1 MTLLVTYLLLT
12 LILSF
17 MCSLLEA
24 TLLSSTSSYIESLD
38 KKGYSPKTVDLA
50 KDVKQNIDKSIS
62 SILTLN
68 TFANTM
74 GAAGVGAQAAIIFGS
89 NWQAVI
95 AFVLTLMVLFISEIF
110 PKTLGAIYWRKFI
123 VPAAYIISF
132 MIKITY
138 PFIFLATFIT
148 NALQK
153 GRKNEANF
161 SKDEIITIVDMSEKE
176 GILQAKESILIK
188 NLFKLRNIKA
198 KDIMTPRTVVFAF
211 DSKTTVKEALL
222 NDNLYVYS
230 RIPVYNESIDDIMG
244 MVFKQTILEK
254 RVKKKKNTLL
264 KDIMVPVHKVPENL
278 SVSVLFDMFIR
289 MKMHLFVVQD
299 EYGQTSGIVT
309 LEDTLE
315 TMLGIEIVDEMDQ
328 VTDMQEFAKDENKRL
343 QRLQRV

>member
-1 MTLLVTYLLLT
+1 MTLLVIYLLLT

-95 AFVLTLMVLFISEIF
+95 AFILTLMVLFISEIF
-110 PKTLGAIYWRKFI
+110 PKTVGAIYWRKFI
-123 VPAAYIISF
+123 VPATYIISF
-132 MIKITY
+132 MVKVTY

-161 SKDEIITIVDMSEKE
+161 SKDEIITIVNMSEKE
-176 GILQAKESILIK
+176 GVLQAKESILIK
-188 NLFKLRNIKA
+188 NLFKLKNIKA
-198 KDIMTPRTVVFAF
+198 KDIMTPRTVVFALDF
-211 DSKTTVKEALL
+211 KTSVKEALL

-230 RIPVYNESIDDIMG
+230 RIPVYNESIDDIVG
-244 MVFKQTILEK
+244 VVFKQTILEK
-254 RVKKKKNTLL
+254 RVKKKKKTLL
-264 KDIMVPVHKVPENL
+264 KDIMVPVHKVPENI
-278 SVSVLFDMFIR
+278 SVSTLFDMFIR
-289 MKMHLFVVQD
+289 MKMHLFLVQD
-299 EYGQTSGIVT
+299 EYGQTSGVVT

-328 VTDMQEFAKDENKRL
+328 VTDMQEFAKDESRRL
-343 QRLQRV
+343 QRL

>member
-1 MTLLVTYLLLT
+1 MTLLVIYLLLT

-95 AFVLTLMVLFISEIF
+95 AFILTLMVLFISEIF
-110 PKTLGAIYWRKFI
+110 PKTVGAIYWRKFI
-123 VPAAYIISF
+123 VPAVYIISF
-132 MIKITY
+132 MVKITY
-138 PFIFLATFIT
+138 PFIFIATFIT
-148 NALQK
+148 NTLQK
-153 GRKNEANF
+153 GRKNEVNF
-161 SKDEIITIVDMSEKE
+161 SKDEIITIVNMSEKE
-176 GILQAKESILIK
+176 GVLQAKESILIK
-188 NLFKLRNIKA
+188 NLFKLKNIKA

-211 DSKTTVKEALL
+211 DSKTTLKEALL

-230 RIPVYNESIDDIMG
+230 RIPVYNESIDDIAG
-244 MVFKQTILEK
+244 VVFKQTILEK
-254 RVKKKKNTLL
+254 RVKKKKKTLL
-264 KDIMVPVHKVPENL
+264 KDIIVPVHKVPENI
-278 SVSVLFDMFIR
+278 SVSTLFDMFIR
-289 MKMHLFVVQD
+289 MKMHLFIVQD
-299 EYGQTSGIVT
+299 EYGQTSGVVT
-309 LEDTLE
+309 LEDALE
-315 TMLGIEIVDEMDQ
+315 TLLGIEIVDEMDQ

-343 QRLQRV
+343 QRL

>member
-95 AFVLTLMVLFISEIF
+95 AFILTLMVLFISEIF

-123 VPAAYIISF
+123 VPAVYIISF
-132 MIKITY
+132 MVKITY

-148 NALQK
+148 NTLQK

-161 SKDEIITIVDMSEKE
+161 SKDEIITIVNMSEKE
-176 GILQAKESILIK
+176 GVLQAKESILIK
-188 NLFKLRNIKA
+188 NLFKLKNIKA

-211 DSKTTVKEALL
+211 DSKTTLKEALL

-230 RIPVYNESIDDIMG
+230 RIPVYNESIDDIAG
-244 MVFKQTILEK
+244 VVFKQTILEK
-254 RVKKKKNTLL
+254 RVKKKKKTLL
-264 KDIMVPVHKVPENL
+264 KDIMVPVHKVPENI
-278 SVSVLFDMFIR
+278 SVSTLFDMFIR
-289 MKMHLFVVQD
+289 MKMHLFIVQD
-299 EYGQTSGIVT
+299 EYGQTSGVVT
-309 LEDTLE
+309 LEDALE
-315 TMLGIEIVDEMDQ
+315 TLLGIEIVDEMDQ

-343 QRLQRV
+343 QRL

>member
-95 AFVLTLMVLFISEIF
+95 AFALTLMVLFISEIF

-123 VPAAYIISF
+123 VPAVYIISF
-132 MIKITY
+132 MVKITSHL
-138 PFIFLATFIT
+138 FLLATFIT

-153 GRKNEANF
+153 GRKNEVNF
-161 SKDEIITIVDMSEKE
+161 SKDEIITIVNMSEKE
-176 GILQAKESILIK
+176 GVLQAKESILIK
-188 NLFKLRNIKA
+188 NLFKLKNIKA

-211 DSKTTVKEALL
+211 DSKTTLKEALL

-230 RIPVYNESIDDIMG
+230 RIPVYNESIDDIAG
-244 MVFKQTILEK
+244 VVFKQTILEK
-254 RVKKKKNTLL
+254 RVKSKKKTLL
-264 KDIMVPVHKVPENL
+264 KDIMVPVHKVPENI
-278 SVSVLFDMFIR
+278 SVSTLFDMFIR
-289 MKMHLFVVQD
+289 MKMHLFIVQD
-299 EYGQTSGIVT
+299 EYGQTSGVVT
-309 LEDTLE
+309 LEDALE
-315 TMLGIEIVDEMDQ
+315 TLLGIEIVDEMDQ

-343 QRLQRV
+343 QRL

>member
-1 MTLLVTYLLLT
+1 
-12 LILSF
+12 

-95 AFVLTLMVLFISEIF
+95 AFILTLMVLFISEIF

-123 VPAAYIISF
+123 VPAVYIISF
-132 MIKITY
+132 MVKITY

-148 NALQK
+148 NTLQK
-153 GRKNEANF
+153 GRKNEVNF

-176 GILQAKESILIK
+176 GVLQAKESVLIK
-188 NLFKLRNIKA
+188 NLFKLKNIKA

-211 DSKTTVKEALL
+211 DSKTTLKEALL

-230 RIPVYNESIDDIMG
+230 RIPVYNESIDDIAG
-244 MVFKQTILEK
+244 VVFKQTILEK
-254 RVKKKKNTLL
+254 RVKKKKKTLL
-264 KDIMVPVHKVPENL
+264 KDIIVPVHKVPENI
-278 SVSVLFDMFIR
+278 SVSTLFDMFIR
-289 MKMHLFVVQD
+289 MKMHLFIVQD
-299 EYGQTSGIVT
+299 EYGQTSGVVT
-309 LEDTLE
+309 LEDALE
-315 TMLGIEIVDEMDQ
+315 TLLGIEIVDEMDQ

-343 QRLQRV
+343 QRL

>member
-95 AFVLTLMVLFISEIF
+95 AFILTLMVLFISEIF

-123 VPAAYIISF
+123 VPAVYIISF
-132 MIKITY
+132 MVKITY
-138 PFIFLATFIT
+138 PFIFIATFIT
-148 NALQK
+148 NTLQK
-153 GRKNEANF
+153 GRKNEVNF
-161 SKDEIITIVDMSEKE
+161 SKDEIITIVNMSEKE
-176 GILQAKESILIK
+176 GVLQAKESILIK
-188 NLFKLRNIKA
+188 NLFKLKNIKA

-211 DSKTTVKEALL
+211 DSKTTLKEALL

-230 RIPVYNESIDDIMG
+230 RIPVYNESIDDIAG
-244 MVFKQTILEK
+244 VVFKQTILEK
-254 RVKKKKNTLL
+254 RVKKKKKTLL
-264 KDIMVPVHKVPENL
+264 KDIMVPVHKVPENI
-278 SVSVLFDMFIR
+278 SVSTLFDMFIR
-289 MKMHLFVVQD
+289 MKMHLFIVQD
-299 EYGQTSGIVT
+299 EYGQTSGVVT
-309 LEDTLE
+309 LEDALE
-315 TMLGIEIVDEMDQ
+315 TLLGVEIVDEMDE
-328 VTDMQEFAKDENKRL
+328 VTDMQEFAKDESKRL
-343 QRLQRV
+343 QRV

>member
-1 MTLLVTYLLLT
+1 
-12 LILSF
+12 

-95 AFVLTLMVLFISEIF
+95 AFILTLMVLFISEIF
-110 PKTLGAIYWRKFI
+110 PKTVGAIYWRKFI
-123 VPAAYIISF
+123 VPAVYIISF
-132 MIKITY
+132 MVKITY

-148 NALQK
+148 NTLQK
-153 GRKNEANF
+153 GRKNEVNF
-161 SKDEIITIVDMSEKE
+161 SKDEIITIVNMSEKE
-176 GILQAKESILIK
+176 GVLQAKESILIK
-188 NLFKLRNIKA
+188 NLFKLKNIKA

-211 DSKTTVKEALL
+211 DSKTTLKEALL

-230 RIPVYNESIDDIMG
+230 RIPVYNESIDDIAG
-244 MVFKQTILEK
+244 VVFKQTILEK
-254 RVKKKKNTLL
+254 RVKKKKKTLL
-264 KDIMVPVHKVPENL
+264 KDIMVPVHKVPENI
-278 SVSVLFDMFIR
+278 SVSTLFDMFIR
-289 MKMHLFVVQD
+289 MKMHLFIVQD
-299 EYGQTSGIVT
+299 EYGQTSGVVT
-309 LEDTLE
+309 LEDALE

-328 VTDMQEFAKDENKRL
+328 VADLQEFAKDESKRL
-343 QRLQRV
+343 QRV

>member
-1 MTLLVTYLLLT
+1 MTLLVIYLLLT

-95 AFVLTLMVLFISEIF
+95 AFILTLMVLFISEIF

-123 VPAAYIISF
+123 VPAVYIISF
-132 MIKITY
+132 MVKITY
-138 PFIFLATFIT
+138 PFIFIATFIT
-148 NALQK
+148 NTLQK
-153 GRKNEANF
+153 GRKNEVNF
-161 SKDEIITIVDMSEKE
+161 SKDEIITIVNMSEKE
-176 GILQAKESILIK
+176 GVLQAKESILIK
-188 NLFKLRNIKA
+188 NLFKLKNIKA

-211 DSKTTVKEALL
+211 DSKTTLKEALL

-230 RIPVYNESIDDIMG
+230 RIPVYNESIDDIAG
-244 MVFKQTILEK
+244 VVFKQTILEK
-254 RVKKKKNTLL
+254 RVKKKKKTLL
-264 KDIMVPVHKVPENL
+264 KDIIVPVHKVPENI
-278 SVSVLFDMFIR
+278 SVSTLFDMFIR
-289 MKMHLFVVQD
+289 MKMHLFIVQD
-299 EYGQTSGIVT
+299 EYGQTSGVVT
-309 LEDTLE
+309 LEDALE
-315 TMLGIEIVDEMDQ
+315 TLLGIEIVDEMDQ

-343 QRLQRV
+343 QRL

>member
-95 AFVLTLMVLFISEIF
+95 AFILTLMVLFISEIF

-123 VPAAYIISF
+123 VPAVYIISF
-132 MIKITY
+132 MVKVTY

-153 GRKNEANF
+153 GRKNEVNF

-176 GILQAKESILIK
+176 GVLQAKESILIK
-188 NLFKLRNIKA
+188 NLFKLKNIKA

-211 DSKTTVKEALL
+211 DSKTTLKEALL

-230 RIPVYNESIDDIMG
+230 RIPVYNESIDDIAG
-244 MVFKQTILEK
+244 VVFKQTILEK
-254 RVKKKKNTLL
+254 RVKKKKKTLL
-264 KDIMVPVHKVPENL
+264 KDIMVPVHKVPENI
-278 SVSVLFDMFIR
+278 SVSTLFDMFIR
-289 MKMHLFVVQD
+289 MKMHLFIVQD
-299 EYGQTSGIVT
+299 EYGQTSGVVT
-309 LEDTLE
+309 LEDALE
-315 TMLGIEIVDEMDQ
+315 TLLGIEIVDEMDQ

-343 QRLQRV
+343 QRL

>member
-1 MTLLVTYLLLT
+1 MTLLVIYLLLT

-95 AFVLTLMVLFISEIF
+95 AFILTLMVLFISEIF
-110 PKTLGAIYWRKFI
+110 PKTVGAIYWRKFI
-123 VPAAYIISF
+123 VPAVYIISF
-132 MIKITY
+132 MVKITY

-176 GILQAKESILIK
+176 GVLQAKESILIK
-188 NLFKLRNIKA
+188 NLFKLKNIKA

-211 DSKTTVKEALL
+211 DSKTTLKEALL

-230 RIPVYNESIDDIMG
+230 RIPVYNESIDDIVG
-244 MVFKQTILEK
+244 VVFKQTILEK
-254 RVKKKKNTLL
+254 RVKKKKKTLL
-264 KDIMVPVHKVPENL
+264 KDIMVPVHKVPENI
-278 SVSVLFDMFIR
+278 SVSTLFDMFIR
-289 MKMHLFVVQD
+289 MKMHLFIVQD
-299 EYGQTSGIVT
+299 EYGQTSGVVT
-309 LEDTLE
+309 LEDALE

-328 VTDMQEFAKDENKRL
+328 VADLQEFAKDESKRL
-343 QRLQRV
+343 QRV

>member
-1 MTLLVTYLLLT
+1 MTLLITYLLLT

-95 AFVLTLMVLFISEIF
+95 AFILTLMVLFISEIF
-110 PKTLGAIYWRKFI
+110 PKTLGAIYWRKLI
-123 VPAAYIISF
+123 VPAVYTISF
-132 MIKITY
+132 MVKITY
-138 PFIFLATFIT
+138 PFIFIATFIT
-148 NALQK
+148 NTLQK
-153 GRKNEANF
+153 GRKNEVNF
-161 SKDEIITIVDMSEKE
+161 SKDEIITIVNMSEKE
-176 GILQAKESILIK
+176 GVLQAKESILIK
-188 NLFKLRNIKA
+188 NLFKLKNIKA

-211 DSKTTVKEALL
+211 DSKTTLKEALL

-230 RIPVYNESIDDIMG
+230 RIPVYNESIDDIVG
-244 MVFKQTILEK
+244 VVFKQTILEK
-254 RVKKKKNTLL
+254 RVKKKKKTLL
-264 KDIMVPVHKVPENL
+264 KDIMVPVHKVPENI
-278 SVSVLFDMFIR
+278 SVSTLFDMFIR
-289 MKMHLFVVQD
+289 MKMHLFIVQD
-299 EYGQTSGIVT
+299 EYGQTSGVVT
-309 LEDTLE
+309 LEDALE
-315 TMLGIEIVDEMDQ
+315 TLLGIEIVDEMDQ

-343 QRLQRV
+343 QRL

>member
-95 AFVLTLMVLFISEIF
+95 AFILTLMVLFISEIF

-123 VPAAYIISF
+123 VPAVYIISF
-132 MIKITY
+132 MVKITY

-161 SKDEIITIVDMSEKE
+161 SKDEIITIVNMSEKE
-176 GILQAKESILIK
+176 GVLQAKESVLIK
-188 NLFKLRNIKA
+188 NLFKLKNIKA

-211 DSKTTVKEALL
+211 DSKTTLKEALL

-230 RIPVYNESIDDIMG
+230 RIPVYNESIDDIAG
-244 MVFKQTILEK
+244 VVFKQTILEK
-254 RVKKKKNTLL
+254 RVKKKKKTLL
-264 KDIMVPVHKVPENL
+264 KDIMVPVHKVPENI
-278 SVSVLFDMFIR
+278 SVSTLFDMFIR
-289 MKMHLFVVQD
+289 MKMHLFIVQD
-299 EYGQTSGIVT
+299 EYGQTSGVVT
-309 LEDTLE
+309 LEDALE
-315 TMLGIEIVDEMDQ
+315 TLLGIEIVDEMDQ

-343 QRLQRV
+343 QRL

>member
-95 AFVLTLMVLFISEIF
+95 AFILTLMVLFISEIF

-123 VPAAYIISF
+123 VPAVYIISF
-132 MIKITY
+132 MVKITY

-176 GILQAKESILIK
+176 GVLQAKESILIK
-188 NLFKLRNIKA
+188 NLFKLKNIKA

-211 DSKTTVKEALL
+211 DSKTTLKEALL

-230 RIPVYNESIDDIMG
+230 RIPVYNESIDDIAG
-244 MVFKQTILEK
+244 VVFKQTILEK
-254 RVKKKKNTLL
+254 RVKKKKQTLL
-264 KDIMVPVHKVPENL
+264 KDIIVPVHKVPENI
-278 SVSVLFDMFIR
+278 SVSTLFDMFIR
-289 MKMHLFVVQD
+289 MKMHLFIVQD
-299 EYGQTSGIVT
+299 EYGQTSGVVT
-309 LEDTLE
+309 LEDALE
-315 TMLGIEIVDEMDQ
+315 TLLGIEIVDEMDQ

-343 QRLQRV
+343 QRL

>member
-95 AFVLTLMVLFISEIF
+95 AFALTLMVLFISEIF

-123 VPAAYIISF
+123 VPAVYIISF
-132 MIKITY
+132 MVKITY

-161 SKDEIITIVDMSEKE
+161 SKDEIITIVNMSEKE
-176 GILQAKESILIK
+176 GVLQAKESILIK
-188 NLFKLRNIKA
+188 NLFKLKNIKA

-211 DSKTTVKEALL
+211 DSKTTLKEALL

-230 RIPVYNESIDDIMG
+230 RIPVYNESIDDIAG
-244 MVFKQTILEK
+244 VVFKQTILEK
-254 RVKKKKNTLL
+254 RVKKKKKTIL
-264 KDIMVPVHKVPENL
+264 KDIMVPVHKVPENI
-278 SVSVLFDMFIR
+278 SVSTLFDMFIR
-289 MKMHLFVVQD
+289 MKMHLFIVQD
-299 EYGQTSGIVT
+299 EYGQTSGVVT

-328 VTDMQEFAKDENKRL
+328 VTDLQEFAKDESKRL
-343 QRLQRV
+343 QRV

>member
-95 AFVLTLMVLFISEIF
+95 AFILTLMVLFISEIF

-123 VPAAYIISF
+123 VPAVYIISF
-132 MIKITY
+132 MVKITY

-148 NALQK
+148 NTLQK
-153 GRKNEANF
+153 GRKNEVNF
-161 SKDEIITIVDMSEKE
+161 SKDEIITIVNMSEKE
-176 GILQAKESILIK
+176 GVLQAKESILIK
-188 NLFKLRNIKA
+188 NLFKLKNIKA

-211 DSKTTVKEALL
+211 DSKTTLKEALL

-230 RIPVYNESIDDIMG
+230 RIPVYNESIDDIVG
-244 MVFKQTILEK
+244 VVFKQTILEK
-254 RVKKKKNTLL
+254 RVKKKKKTLL
-264 KDIMVPVHKVPENL
+264 KDIMVPVHKVPENI
-278 SVSVLFDMFIR
+278 SVSTLFDMFIR
-289 MKMHLFVVQD
+289 MKMHLFIVQD
-299 EYGQTSGIVT
+299 EYGQTSGVVT
-309 LEDTLE
+309 LEDALE
-315 TMLGIEIVDEMDQ
+315 TLLGIEIVDEMDQ

-343 QRLQRV
+343 QRL

>member
-95 AFVLTLMVLFISEIF
+95 AFALTLMVLFISEIF
-110 PKTLGAIYWRKFI
+110 PKTVGAIYWRKFI
-123 VPAAYIISF
+123 VPAVYIISF
-132 MIKITY
+132 MVKITY

-161 SKDEIITIVDMSEKE
+161 SKDEIITIVNMSEKE
-176 GILQAKESILIK
+176 GVLQAKESILIK
-188 NLFKLRNIKA
+188 NLFKLKNIKA

-211 DSKTTVKEALL
+211 DSKTTLKEALL

-230 RIPVYNESIDDIMG
+230 RIPVYNESIDDIAG
-244 MVFKQTILEK
+244 VVFKQTILEK
-254 RVKKKKNTLL
+254 RVKKKKKTLL
-264 KDIMVPVHKVPENL
+264 KDIMVPVHKVPENI
-278 SVSVLFDMFIR
+278 SVSTLFDMFIR
-289 MKMHLFVVQD
+289 MKMHLFIVQD
-299 EYGQTSGIVT
+299 EYGQTSGVVT
-309 LEDTLE
+309 LEDALE

-328 VTDMQEFAKDENKRL
+328 VADLQEFAKDENKRL
-343 QRLQRV
+343 QRL

>member
-1 MTLLVTYLLLT
+1 MTLLVIYLLLT

-95 AFVLTLMVLFISEIF
+95 AFILTLMVLFISEIF

-132 MIKITY
+132 MVKITY

-161 SKDEIITIVDMSEKE
+161 SKDEIITIVNMSEKE
-176 GILQAKESILIK
+176 GVLQAKESILIK
-188 NLFKLRNIKA
+188 NLFKLKNIKA
-198 KDIMTPRTVVFAF
+198 KDIMTPRT
-211 DSKTTVKEALL
+211 KEALL

-230 RIPVYNESIDDIMG
+230 RIPVYNESIDDIVG
-244 MVFKQTILEK
+244 VVFKQTILEK
-254 RVKKKKNTLL
+254 RVKKKKKTLL
-264 KDIMVPVHKVPENL
+264 KDIMVPVHKVPENI
-278 SVSVLFDMFIR
+278 SVSTLFDMFIR
-289 MKMHLFVVQD
+289 MKMHLFIVQD
-299 EYGQTSGIVT
+299 EYGQTSGVVT
-309 LEDTLE
+309 LEDALE

-328 VTDMQEFAKDENKRL
+328 VTDMQEFAKDESRRL
-343 QRLQRV
+343 QRL

>member
-1 MTLLVTYLLLT
+1 MTLLVIYLLLT

-95 AFVLTLMVLFISEIF
+95 AFILTLMVLFISEIF
-110 PKTLGAIYWRKFI
+110 PKTVGAIYWRKFI
-123 VPAAYIISF
+123 VPAVYIISF
-132 MIKITY
+132 MVKITY

-148 NALQK
+148 NTLQK
-153 GRKNEANF
+153 GRKNEVNF
-161 SKDEIITIVDMSEKE
+161 SKDEIITIVNMSEKE
-176 GILQAKESILIK
+176 GVIQAKESILIK
-188 NLFKLRNIKA
+188 NLFKLKNIKA
-198 KDIMTPRTVVFAF
+198 KDIMTPRTVVFALDF
-211 DSKTTVKEALL
+211 KTSVKEALL

-230 RIPVYNESIDDIMG
+230 RIPVYNESIDDIAG
-244 MVFKQTILEK
+244 VVFKQTILEK
-254 RVKKKKNTLL
+254 RVKKKKRTLL
-264 KDIMVPVHKVPENL
+264 KDIMVPIHKVPENL
-278 SVSVLFDMFIR
+278 SVSILFDLFIR
-289 MKMHLFVVQD
+289 MKMHLFLVQD
-299 EYGQTSGIVT
+299 EYGQTSGVVT

-328 VTDMQEFAKDENKRL
+328 VTDLQEFAKDESKRL
-343 QRLQRV
+343 QRV

>member
-38 KKGYSPKTVDLA
+38 KKGYSSKTVDLA

-95 AFVLTLMVLFISEIF
+95 AFILTLMVLFISEIF
-110 PKTLGAIYWRKFI
+110 PKTVGAIYWRKFI
-123 VPAAYIISF
+123 VPAVYIISF
-132 MIKITY
+132 MVKVTY

-148 NALQK
+148 NTLQK
-153 GRKNEANF
+153 GRKNEVNF
-161 SKDEIITIVDMSEKE
+161 SKDEIITIVNMSEKE
-176 GILQAKESILIK
+176 GVLQAKESILIK
-188 NLFKLRNIKA
+188 NLFKLKNIKA

-211 DSKTTVKEALL
+211 DSKTTLKEALL

-230 RIPVYNESIDDIMG
+230 RIPVYNESIDDIAG
-244 MVFKQTILEK
+244 VVFKQTILEK
-254 RVKKKKNTLL
+254 RVKKKKKTLL
-264 KDIMVPVHKVPENL
+264 KDIMVPVHKVPENI
-278 SVSVLFDMFIR
+278 SVSTLFDMFIR
-289 MKMHLFVVQD
+289 MKMHLFIVQD
-299 EYGQTSGIVT
+299 EYGQTSGVVT
-309 LEDTLE
+309 LEDALE
-315 TMLGIEIVDEMDQ
+315 TLLGIEIVDEMDQ

-343 QRLQRV
+343 QRL

>member
-1 MTLLVTYLLLT
+1 MTLLVIYLLLT

-95 AFVLTLMVLFISEIF
+95 AFILTLMVLFISEIF
-110 PKTLGAIYWRKFI
+110 PKTVGAIYWRKFI
-123 VPAAYIISF
+123 VPAVYIISF
-132 MIKITY
+132 MVKITY

-148 NALQK
+148 NTLQK
-153 GRKNEANF
+153 GRKNEVNF
-161 SKDEIITIVDMSEKE
+161 SKDEIITIVNMSEKE
-176 GILQAKESILIK
+176 GVLQAKESVLIK
-188 NLFKLRNIKA
+188 NLFKLKNIKA

-211 DSKTTVKEALL
+211 DSKTTLKEALL

-230 RIPVYNESIDDIMG
+230 RIPVYNESIDDIAG
-244 MVFKQTILEK
+244 VVFKQTILEK
-254 RVKKKKNTLL
+254 RVKKKKKTLL
-264 KDIMVPVHKVPENL
+264 KDIMVPVHKVPENI
-278 SVSVLFDMFIR
+278 SVSTLFDMFIR
-289 MKMHLFVVQD
+289 MKMHLFIVQD
-299 EYGQTSGIVT
+299 EYGQTSGVVT

-328 VTDMQEFAKDENKRL
+328 VTDLQEFAKDESKRL
-343 QRLQRV
+343 QRV

>member
-1 MTLLVTYLLLT
+1 MTLLVIYLLLT

-50 KDVKQNIDKSIS
+50 KDIKQNIDKSIS

-95 AFVLTLMVLFISEIF
+95 AFILTLMVLFISEIF
-110 PKTLGAIYWRKFI
+110 PKTVGAIYWRKFI
-123 VPAAYIISF
+123 VPAVYIISF
-132 MIKITY
+132 MVKITY

-148 NALQK
+148 NTLQK

-161 SKDEIITIVDMSEKE
+161 SKDEIITIVNMSEKE
-176 GILQAKESILIK
+176 GVLQAKESILIK
-188 NLFKLRNIKA
+188 NLFKLKNIKA

-211 DSKTTVKEALL
+211 DSKTTLKEALL
-222 NDNLYVYS
+222 NDDLYVYS
-230 RIPVYNESIDDIMG
+230 RIPVYNESIDDIAG
-244 MVFKQTILEK
+244 VVFKQTILEK
-254 RVKKKKNTLL
+254 RVKKKKKTLL
-264 KDIMVPVHKVPENL
+264 KDIMVPVHKVPENI
-278 SVSVLFDMFIR
+278 SVSTLFDMFIR
-289 MKMHLFVVQD
+289 MKMHLFIVQD
-299 EYGQTSGIVT
+299 EYGQTSGVVT
-309 LEDTLE
+309 LEDALE

-328 VTDMQEFAKDENKRL
+328 VADLQEFAKDESKRL
-343 QRLQRV
+343 QRV

>member
-110 PKTLGAIYWRKFI
+110 PKTVGAIYWRKFI
-123 VPAAYIISF
+123 VPAVYIISF
-132 MIKITY
+132 MVKITY

-148 NALQK
+148 NTLQK
-153 GRKNEANF
+153 GRKNEVNF
-161 SKDEIITIVDMSEKE
+161 SKDEIITIVNMSEKE
-176 GILQAKESILIK
+176 GVLQAKESILIK
-188 NLFKLRNIKA
+188 NLFKLKNIKA

-211 DSKTTVKEALL
+211 DSKTTLKEALL

-230 RIPVYNESIDDIMG
+230 RIPVYNESIDDIAG
-244 MVFKQTILEK
+244 VVFKQTILEK
-254 RVKKKKNTLL
+254 RVKKKKKTLL
-264 KDIMVPVHKVPENL
+264 KDIMVPVHKVPENI
-278 SVSVLFDMFIR
+278 SVSTLFDMFIR
-289 MKMHLFVVQD
+289 MKMHLFIVQD
-299 EYGQTSGIVT
+299 EYGQTSGVVT
-309 LEDTLE
+309 LEDALE
-315 TMLGIEIVDEMDQ
+315 TLLGIEIVDEMDQ

-343 QRLQRV
+343 QRL

>member
-95 AFVLTLMVLFISEIF
+95 AFILTLMVLFISEIF

-123 VPAAYIISF
+123 VPAVYIISF
-132 MIKITY
+132 MVKITY
-138 PFIFLATFIT
+138 PFIFIATFIT
-148 NALQK
+148 NTLQK
-153 GRKNEANF
+153 GRKNEVNF

-176 GILQAKESILIK
+176 GVLQAKESILIK
-188 NLFKLRNIKA
+188 NLFKLKNIKA

-211 DSKTTVKEALL
+211 DSKTTLKEALL

-230 RIPVYNESIDDIMG
+230 RIPVYNESIDDIVG
-244 MVFKQTILEK
+244 VVFKQTILEK
-254 RVKKKKNTLL
+254 RVKKKKHTIL

-278 SVSVLFDMFIR
+278 SVSILFDLFIR
-289 MKMHLFVVQD
+289 KKSHLFVVQD
-299 EYGQTSGIVT
+299 EYGQTSGVVT
-309 LEDTLE
+309 LEDALE

-328 VTDMQEFAKDENKRL
+328 VADLQEFAKDESKRL
-343 QRLQRV
+343 QRV

>member
-95 AFVLTLMVLFISEIF
+95 AFILTLMVLFISEIF

-123 VPAAYIISF
+123 VPAVYIISF
-132 MIKITY
+132 MVKITY
-138 PFIFLATFIT
+138 PFIFIATFIT
-148 NALQK
+148 NTLQK
-153 GRKNEANF
+153 GRKNEVNF

-176 GILQAKESILIK
+176 GVLQAKESILIK
-188 NLFKLRNIKA
+188 NLFKLKNIKA

-211 DSKTTVKEALL
+211 DSKATLKEALL

-230 RIPVYNESIDDIMG
+230 RIPVYNESIDDIVG
-244 MVFKQTILEK
+244 VVFKQTILEK
-254 RVKKKKNTLL
+254 RVKKKKHTLL

-278 SVSVLFDMFIR
+278 SVSILFDLFIR
-289 MKMHLFVVQD
+289 KKSHLFVVQD
-299 EYGQTSGIVT
+299 EYGQTSGVVT
-309 LEDTLE
+309 LEDALE
-315 TMLGIEIVDEMDQ
+315 TLLGIEIVDEMDQ

-343 QRLQRV
+343 KRL

>member
-95 AFVLTLMVLFISEIF
+95 AFILTLMVLFISEIF

-123 VPAAYIISF
+123 VPAVYIISF
-132 MIKITY
+132 MVKVTY

-148 NALQK
+148 NTLQK
-153 GRKNEANF
+153 GRKNEVNF

-176 GILQAKESILIK
+176 GVLQAKEGILIK
-188 NLFKLRNIKA
+188 NLFKLKNIKA

-211 DSKTTVKEALL
+211 DSKTTLKEALL

-230 RIPVYNESIDDIMG
+230 RIPVYNESIDDIAG
-244 MVFKQTILEK
+244 VVFKQTILEK
-254 RVKKKKNTLL
+254 RVKKKKKTLL
-264 KDIMVPVHKVPENL
+264 KDIMVPVHKVPENI
-278 SVSVLFDMFIR
+278 SVSTLFDMFIR
-289 MKMHLFVVQD
+289 MKMHLFIVQD
-299 EYGQTSGIVT
+299 EYGQTSGVVT
-309 LEDTLE
+309 LEDALE
-315 TMLGIEIVDEMDQ
+315 TLLGIEIVDEMDQ

-343 QRLQRV
+343 QRL

>member
-95 AFVLTLMVLFISEIF
+95 AFILTLMVLFISEIF

-123 VPAAYIISF
+123 VPAVYIISF
-132 MIKITY
+132 MVKITY
-138 PFIFLATFIT
+138 PFIFIATFIT
-148 NALQK
+148 NTLQK
-153 GRKNEANF
+153 GRKNEVNF
-161 SKDEIITIVDMSEKE
+161 SKDEIITIVNMSEKE
-176 GILQAKESILIK
+176 GVLQAKESVLIK
-188 NLFKLRNIKA
+188 NLFKLKNIKA

-211 DSKTTVKEALL
+211 DSKTTLKEALL

-230 RIPVYNESIDDIMG
+230 RIPVYNESIDDIAG
-244 MVFKQTILEK
+244 VVFKQTILEK
-254 RVKKKKNTLL
+254 RVKKKKKTLL
-264 KDIMVPVHKVPENL
+264 KDIMVPVHKVPENI
-278 SVSVLFDMFIR
+278 SVSTLFDMFIR
-289 MKMHLFVVQD
+289 MKMHLFIVQD
-299 EYGQTSGIVT
+299 EYGQTSGVVT
-309 LEDTLE
+309 LEDALE
-315 TMLGIEIVDEMDQ
+315 TLLGIEIVDEMDQ

-343 QRLQRV
+343 QRL

>member
-1 MTLLVTYLLLT
+1 MTLLVIYLLLT

-95 AFVLTLMVLFISEIF
+95 AFILTLMVLFISEIF

-123 VPAAYIISF
+123 VPAVYIISF
-132 MIKITY
+132 MVKVTY

-161 SKDEIITIVDMSEKE
+161 SKDEIITIVNMSEKE
-176 GILQAKESILIK
+176 GVLQAKESILIK
-188 NLFKLRNIKA
+188 NLFKLKNIKA

-211 DSKTTVKEALL
+211 DSKTTLKEALL

-230 RIPVYNESIDDIMG
+230 RIPVYNESIDDIVG
-244 MVFKQTILEK
+244 VVFKQTILEK
-254 RVKKKKNTLL
+254 RVKKKKKTLL
-264 KDIMVPVHKVPENL
+264 KDIMVPVHKVPENI
-278 SVSVLFDMFIR
+278 SVSTLFDMFIR
-289 MKMHLFVVQD
+289 MKMHLFIVQD
-299 EYGQTSGIVT
+299 EYGQTSGVVT
-309 LEDTLE
+309 LEDALE

-328 VTDMQEFAKDENKRL
+328 VADLQEFAKDESKRL
-343 QRLQRV
+343 QRV

>member
-95 AFVLTLMVLFISEIF
+95 AFALTLMVLFISEIF

-123 VPAAYIISF
+123 VPAVYIISF
-132 MIKITY
+132 MVKITY
-138 PFIFLATFIT
+138 PFIFIATFIT
-148 NALQK
+148 NTLQK
-153 GRKNEANF
+153 GRKNKVNF

-176 GILQAKESILIK
+176 GVLQAKESILIK
-188 NLFKLRNIKA
+188 NLFKLKNIKA

-211 DSKTTVKEALL
+211 DSKTTLKEALL

-230 RIPVYNESIDDIMG
+230 RIPVYNESIDDIAG
-244 MVFKQTILEK
+244 VVFKQTILEK
-254 RVKKKKNTLL
+254 RVKKKKHTLL

-278 SVSVLFDMFIR
+278 SVSTLFDMFIR
-289 MKMHLFVVQD
+289 MKMHLFIVQD
-299 EYGQTSGIVT
+299 EYGQTSGVVT
-309 LEDTLE
+309 LEDALE
-315 TMLGIEIVDEMDQ
+315 TLLGIEIVDEMDQ

-343 QRLQRV
+343 QRL

>member
-95 AFVLTLMVLFISEIF
+95 AFILTLMVLFISEIF

-123 VPAAYIISF
+123 VPAVYIISF
-132 MIKITY
+132 MVKITY

-148 NALQK
+148 NTLQK
-153 GRKNEANF
+153 GRKNEVNF
-161 SKDEIITIVDMSEKE
+161 SKDEIITIVNMSEKE
-176 GILQAKESILIK
+176 GVLQAKESILIK
-188 NLFKLRNIKA
+188 NLFKLKNIKA

-211 DSKTTVKEALL
+211 DSKTSVKEALL

-230 RIPVYNESIDDIMG
+230 RIPVYNESIDDIAG
-244 MVFKQTILEK
+244 VVFKQTILEK
-254 RVKKKKNTLL
+254 RVKKKKKTLL
-264 KDIMVPVHKVPENL
+264 KDIMVPVHKVPENI
-278 SVSVLFDMFIR
+278 SVSTLFDMFIR
-289 MKMHLFVVQD
+289 MKMHLFIVQD
-299 EYGQTSGIVT
+299 EYGQTSGVVT
-309 LEDTLE
+309 LEDALE
-315 TMLGIEIVDEMDQ
+315 TLLGIEIVDEMDQ

-343 QRLQRV
+343 QRL

>member
-95 AFVLTLMVLFISEIF
+95 AFILTLMVLFISEIF

-123 VPAAYIISF
+123 VPAVYIISF
-132 MIKITY
+132 MVKITY

-161 SKDEIITIVDMSEKE
+161 SKDEIITIVNMSEKE
-176 GILQAKESILIK
+176 GVLQAKESILIK
-188 NLFKLRNIKA
+188 NLFKLKNIKA

-211 DSKTTVKEALL
+211 DSKTTLKEALL

-230 RIPVYNESIDDIMG
+230 RIPVYNESIDDIAG
-244 MVFKQTILEK
+244 VVFKQTILEK
-254 RVKKKKNTLL
+254 RVKKKKKTLL
-264 KDIMVPVHKVPENL
+264 KDIMVPVHKVPENI
-278 SVSVLFDMFIR
+278 SVSTLFDMFIR
-289 MKMHLFVVQD
+289 MKMHLFIVQD
-299 EYGQTSGIVT
+299 EYGQTSGVVT
-309 LEDTLE
+309 LEDALE
-315 TMLGIEIVDEMDQ
+315 TLLGIEIVDEMDQ

-343 QRLQRV
+343 QRL

>member
-95 AFVLTLMVLFISEIF
+95 AFILTLMVLFISEIF

-123 VPAAYIISF
+123 VPAVYIISF
-132 MIKITY
+132 MVKITY
-138 PFIFLATFIT
+138 PFIFIATFIT
-148 NALQK
+148 NTLQK
-153 GRKNEANF
+153 GRKNEVNF
-161 SKDEIITIVDMSEKE
+161 SKDEIITIVNMSEKE
-176 GILQAKESILIK
+176 GVLQAKESILIK
-188 NLFKLRNIKA
+188 NLFKLKNIKA

-211 DSKTTVKEALL
+211 DSKTTLKEALL

-230 RIPVYNESIDDIMG
+230 RIPVYNESIDDIAG
-244 MVFKQTILEK
+244 VVFKQTILEK
-254 RVKKKKNTLL
+254 RVKKKKKTLL
-264 KDIMVPVHKVPENL
+264 KDIMVPVHKVPENI
-278 SVSVLFDMFIR
+278 SVSTLFDMFIR
-289 MKMHLFVVQD
+289 MKMHLFIVQD
-299 EYGQTSGIVT
+299 EYGQTSGVVT
-309 LEDTLE
+309 LEDALE
-315 TMLGIEIVDEMDQ
+315 TLLGIEIVDEMDQ

-343 QRLQRV
+343 QRL

>member
-1 MTLLVTYLLLT
+1 MTLLVIYLLLT

-38 KKGYSPKTVDLA
+38 KKGYSSKTVDLA

-95 AFVLTLMVLFISEIF
+95 AFILTLMVLFISEIF
-110 PKTLGAIYWRKFI
+110 PKTVGAIYWRKFI
-123 VPAAYIISF
+123 VPAVYIISF
-132 MIKITY
+132 MVKITY

-148 NALQK
+148 NTLQK
-153 GRKNEANF
+153 GRKNEVNF
-161 SKDEIITIVDMSEKE
+161 SKDEIITIVNMSEKE
-176 GILQAKESILIK
+176 GVLQAKESILIK
-188 NLFKLRNIKA
+188 NLFKLKNIKA
-198 KDIMTPRTVVFAF
+198 KDIMTPRTVVFALDF
-211 DSKTTVKEALL
+211 KTSVKEALL

-230 RIPVYNESIDDIMG
+230 RIPVYNESIDDIAG
-244 MVFKQTILEK
+244 VVFKQTILEK
-254 RVKKKKNTLL
+254 RVKKKKSTLL
-264 KDIMVPVHKVPENL
+264 KDIMVPIHKVPENL
-278 SVSVLFDMFIR
+278 SVSVLFDLFIR
-289 MKMHLFVVQD
+289 MKMHLFLVQD
-299 EYGQTSGIVT
+299 EYGQTSGVVT

-315 TMLGIEIVDEMDQ
+315 SMLGIEIVDEMDQ
-328 VTDMQEFAKDENKRL
+328 VTDMQEFAKDESR
-343 QRLQRV
+343 RLQRV

>member
-1 MTLLVTYLLLT
+1 MTLLITYLLLT

-38 KKGYSPKTVDLA
+38 KKGYSLKTVDLA

-95 AFVLTLMVLFISEIF
+95 AFILTLMVLFISEIF

-123 VPAAYIISF
+123 VPAVYIISF
-132 MIKITY
+132 MVKITY

-148 NALQK
+148 NTLQK
-153 GRKNEANF
+153 GRKNEVNF

-176 GILQAKESILIK
+176 GVLQAKESILIK
-188 NLFKLRNIKA
+188 NLFKLKNIKA

-211 DSKTTVKEALL
+211 DSKTTLKEALL

-230 RIPVYNESIDDIMG
+230 RIPVYNESIDDIAG
-244 MVFKQTILEK
+244 VVFKQTILEK
-254 RVKKKKNTLL
+254 RVKKKKKTLL
-264 KDIMVPVHKVPENL
+264 KDIMVPVHKVPENI
-278 SVSVLFDMFIR
+278 SVSTLFDMFIR
-289 MKMHLFVVQD
+289 MKMHLFIVQD
-299 EYGQTSGIVT
+299 EYGQTSGVVT
-309 LEDTLE
+309 LEDALE
-315 TMLGIEIVDEMDQ
+315 TLLGIEIVDEMDQ
-328 VTDMQEFAKDENKRL
+328 VADMQEFAKDENKRL
-343 QRLQRV
+343 QRL

>member
-95 AFVLTLMVLFISEIF
+95 AFALTLMVLFISEIF

-123 VPAAYIISF
+123 VPAVYIISF
-132 MIKITY
+132 MVKITY
-138 PFIFLATFIT
+138 PFIFIATFIT
-148 NALQK
+148 NTLQK
-153 GRKNEANF
+153 GRKNEVNF

-176 GILQAKESILIK
+176 GVLQAKESILIK
-188 NLFKLRNIKA
+188 NLFKLKNIKA

-211 DSKTTVKEALL
+211 DSKTTLKEALL

-230 RIPVYNESIDDIMG
+230 RIPVYNESIDDIAG
-244 MVFKQTILEK
+244 VVFKQTILEK
-254 RVKKKKNTLL
+254 RVKKKKKTLL
-264 KDIMVPVHKVPENL
+264 KDIMVPVHKVPENI
-278 SVSVLFDMFIR
+278 SVSTLFDMFIR
-289 MKMHLFVVQD
+289 MKMHLFIVQD
-299 EYGQTSGIVT
+299 EYGQTSGVVT
-309 LEDTLE
+309 LEDALE
-315 TMLGIEIVDEMDQ
+315 TLLGIEIVDEMDQ

-343 QRLQRV
+343 QRL

>member
-1 MTLLVTYLLLT
+1 MTLLVIYLLLT

-17 MCSLLEA
+17 TCSLLEA

-95 AFVLTLMVLFISEIF
+95 AFILTLMVLFISEIF

-123 VPAAYIISF
+123 VPAVYIISF
-132 MIKITY
+132 MVKITY
-138 PFIFLATFIT
+138 PFIFIATFIT
-148 NALQK
+148 NTLQK

-161 SKDEIITIVDMSEKE
+161 SKDEIITIVNMSEKE
-176 GILQAKESILIK
+176 GVLQAKESILIK
-188 NLFKLRNIKA
+188 NLFKLKNIKA

-211 DSKTTVKEALL
+211 DSKTTLKEALL

-230 RIPVYNESIDDIMG
+230 RIPVYNESIDDIAG
-244 MVFKQTILEK
+244 VVFKQTILEK
-254 RVKKKKNTLL
+254 RVKKKKKTLL
-264 KDIMVPVHKVPENL
+264 KDIMVPVHKVPENI
-278 SVSVLFDMFIR
+278 SVSTLFDMFIR
-289 MKMHLFVVQD
+289 MKMHLFIVQD
-299 EYGQTSGIVT
+299 EYGQTSGVVT
-309 LEDTLE
+309 LEDALE

-328 VTDMQEFAKDENKRL
+328 VADLQEFAKDESKRL
-343 QRLQRV
+343 QRV

>member
-1 MTLLVTYLLLT
+1 MTLLVIYLLLT

-95 AFVLTLMVLFISEIF
+95 AFILTLMVLFISEIF

-123 VPAAYIISF
+123 VPAVYIISF
-132 MIKITY
+132 MVKITY

-153 GRKNEANF
+153 GRKNEVNF
-161 SKDEIITIVDMSEKE
+161 SKDEIITIVNMSEKE
-176 GILQAKESILIK
+176 GVLQAKESILIK
-188 NLFKLRNIKA
+188 NLFKLKNIKA

-211 DSKTTVKEALL
+211 DSKTTLKEALL

-230 RIPVYNESIDDIMG
+230 RIPVYNESIDDIAG
-244 MVFKQTILEK
+244 VVFKQTILEK
-254 RVKKKKNTLL
+254 RVKKKKKTLL
-264 KDIMVPVHKVPENL
+264 KDIMVPVHKVPENI
-278 SVSVLFDMFIR
+278 SVSTLFDMFIR
-289 MKMHLFVVQD
+289 MKMHLFIVQD
-299 EYGQTSGIVT
+299 EYGQTSGVVT
-309 LEDTLE
+309 LEDALE

-328 VTDMQEFAKDENKRL
+328 VADLQEFAKDESKRL
-343 QRLQRV
+343 QRV